1 MSALELVP
9 KYPREKQMLMN
20 LNGDEAVAYAVK
32 QSNVDVVAAYPITPQ
47 TIIVER
53 FSEFVANGETH
64 TEFVAVE
71 SEHSAMSACIG
82 AAATGARAF
91 TATSSQG
98 LALMAEMLYIASG
111 LRLPVVLA
119 VVNRALS
126 APINIHND
134 HSDAYLMRDSGFIML
149 FAENVQETYDTTV
162 QAFKIAEHPDVQLPV
177 SVHLDGFFLSHTM
190 ENILV
195 LPSEAVHEFLG
206 GPRKTVKIEVDYYSE
221 KVNYALDPSNP
232 LSIGNLALYDYYFE
246 IKVPQLV
253 AMEKAREVIREVNN
267 EWFKLTGRQ
276 YGNGLVELYGVD
288 GADIVLVAMGS
299 SVGTTRSVI
308 KKYRERGIKVGLL
321 KIKSYRPFPHRDVQE
336 ALSDAKIVAVMD
348 KAIGPGNYGALY
360 LDVATSLYNS
370 SVRPMLVN
378 YIYGLGGRDLA
389 PGMVSQMIEQLLN
402 DLKRGYVPSE
412 ERLRLL
418 GVRG

>member
-9 KYPREKQMLMN
+9 KYPRERQILMN

-149 FAENVQETYDTTV
+149 FAEKVQETYDTTV

-177 SVHLDGFFLSHTM
+177 SVHLDGFFLSHIM

-195 LPSEAVHEFLG
+195 LPSEAVYEFLG

-221 KVNYALDPSNP
+221 KVNYALDPSSP

-253 AMEKAREVIREVNN
+253 AMEKAREVIQEVNN

-321 KIKSYRPFPHRDVQE
+321 KVKSYRPFPHRDVLE
-336 ALSDAKIVAVMD
+336 ALSEAKIVAVMD

-370 SVRPMLVN
+370 SVRPILVN

-389 PGMVSQMIEQLLN
+389 SGMVSQMIEQLVN

-412 ERLRLL
+412 ERLRFL

>member
-1 MSALELVP
+1 
-9 KYPREKQMLMN
+9 MLMN

-134 HSDAYLMRDSGFIML
+134 HSDAYLMRDS
-149 FAENVQETYDTTV
+149 
-162 QAFKIAEHPDVQLPV
+162 
-177 SVHLDGFFLSHTM
+177 
-190 ENILV
+190 
-195 LPSEAVHEFLG
+195 
-206 GPRKTVKIEVDYYSE
+206 
-221 KVNYALDPSNP
+221 
-232 LSIGNLALYDYYFE
+232 
-246 IKVPQLV
+246 
-253 AMEKAREVIREVNN
+253 
-267 EWFKLTGRQ
+267 
-276 YGNGLVELYGVD
+276 
-288 GADIVLVAMGS
+288 
-299 SVGTTRSVI
+299 
-308 KKYRERGIKVGLL
+308 
-321 KIKSYRPFPHRDVQE
+321 
-336 ALSDAKIVAVMD
+336 
-348 KAIGPGNYGALY
+348 
-360 LDVATSLYNS
+360 
-370 SVRPMLVN
+370 
-378 YIYGLGGRDLA
+378 
-389 PGMVSQMIEQLLN
+389 
-402 DLKRGYVPSE
+402 
-412 ERLRLL
+412 
-418 GVRG
+418 